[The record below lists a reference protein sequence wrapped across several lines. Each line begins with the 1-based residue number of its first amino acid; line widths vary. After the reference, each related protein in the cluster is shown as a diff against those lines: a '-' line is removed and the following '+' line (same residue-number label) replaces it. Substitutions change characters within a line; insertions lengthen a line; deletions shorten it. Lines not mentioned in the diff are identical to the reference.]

1 VIPSTVTTFSAFAAP
16 GWAGAPADGAVH
28 LAVRPEQL
36 ELRPDQSGNAE
47 VVAREFRGH
56 DVLYR
61 LRHEGGRT
69 LLVQLPSL
77 ELHDVGARVFVRPV
91 PDTVTC
97 LVD

>member
-1 VIPSTVTTFSAFAAP
+1 VVL
-16 GWAGAPADGAVH
+16 AGRADGPVH

-36 ELRPDQSGNAE
+36 QIRGGERSANAE
-47 VVAREFRGH
+47 VVDREFRGH

-61 LRHEGGRT
+61 LRHEGGRM

-77 ELHDVGARVFVRPV
+77 ELFEVGAQVYVSPAPKV
-91 PDTVTC
+91 VAP